1 MRTWTVVGEKRSIA
15 RVARE
20 MVSDVAR
27 LEPARFEVELVA
39 GRALRDE
46 GEFVAVEELARR
58 WVGPVG
64 SGTEYPERVTAADN
78 ARSTVCPYV
87 VDVDAARP
95 DEVPPL
101 LFNLRLHAGHG
112 CRSEITLARICRERG
127 HLAPD

>member
-1 MRTWTVVGEKRSIA
+1 VWTAVGEKRSIA
-15 RVARE
+15 KVARE
-20 MVSDVAR
+20 MVSAVAG

-64 SGTEYPERVTAADN
+64 SGTECPEQVMAADN
-78 ARSTVCPYV
+78 ARSTMCPYV
-87 VDVDAARP
+87 VDVDARRP
-95 DEVPPL
+95 DDIPPL
-101 LFNLRLHAGHG
+101 LFNLRMHTGHG

-127 HLAPD
+127 HLPPD